1 MSSPSNDRVRA
12 AFEAWER
19 EFLEPAQAPPAETE
33 SGIPVKVL
41 YTPQDLEGTDYLADV
56 GFPGQY
62 PFTRGVYPT
71 MYRKQLW
78 TMRQYAGYGTAE
90 ESSARFKY
98 LMAHG
103 QTGLSVAFDLPTQ
116 MGHDSDEPEVEDEV
130 GRVGVAVDTLRDMEV
145 LFEGIPLD
153 RISTN
158 FTTNATAAI
167 IVAMYALVG
176 ERQGVSWKDLRGT
189 VQNDILK
196 EYTARNLYIFPPAPS
211 LRLIAD
217 TIAFCSTELP
227 RFNPISISGFHVRE
241 AGADAVQE
249 LAFTLLAA
257 TVYVREVLAR
267 GIPVDQFAPRL
278 SFQLAS
284 SREFFEEVAKY
295 RAARRMWARIMRE
308 EFGATDPNSWRF
320 RVYSGGSGINL
331 TAEEPLNNIIRTA
344 LQCLEVVL
352 GGGQTINVMTFD
364 EAYAIPTALSQ
375 RVSLRTQQI
384 IAHESGVTKT
394 VDPLAGSYYV
404 ESLTG
409 ELERR
414 ARAKMAEIEARGG
427 YVRAIEQGEIQ
438 REVHQRAH
446 AVQKKTERGEH
457 VFVGVNALRGSETE
471 RDYQMELHQP
481 DPSVLPRQR
490 ERLAAVKAARD
501 GQAVAAALARLRRA
515 AASDEN
521 AMPAIVEAVRVYAT
535 VGEITGVFR
544 EVFGEFRE
552 PSIL

>member
-257 TVYVREVLAR
+257 TAVAGRPFRQTAWKR
-267 GIPVDQFAPRL
+267 RL
-278 SFQLAS
+278 TATPCRRSI
-284 SREFFEEVAKY
+284 VG
-295 RAARRMWARIMRE
+295 RAAW
-308 EFGATDPNSWRF
+308 
-320 RVYSGGSGINL
+320 VYGP
-331 TAEEPLNNIIRTA
+331 A
-344 LQCLEVVL
+344 C
-352 GGGQTINVMTFD
+352 GGGCRN
-364 EAYAIPTALSQ
+364 
-375 RVSLRTQQI
+375 
-384 IAHESGVTKT
+384 
-394 VDPLAGSYYV
+394 
-404 ESLTG
+404 
-409 ELERR
+409 
-414 ARAKMAEIEARGG
+414 
-427 YVRAIEQGEIQ
+427 
-438 REVHQRAH
+438 
-446 AVQKKTERGEH
+446 
-457 VFVGVNALRGSETE
+457 
-471 RDYQMELHQP
+471 
-481 DPSVLPRQR
+481 
-490 ERLAAVKAARD
+490 
-501 GQAVAAALARLRRA
+501 AALASAAPVCYPGHIPTLTRR
-515 AASDEN
+515 
-521 AMPAIVEAVRVYAT
+521 
-535 VGEITGVFR
+535 
-544 EVFGEFRE
+544 
-552 PSIL
+552 